1 VSIERDYPNPGFQR
15 WHQEQ
20 ARSPTRGKIDESSFV
35 LFVRYTGMIQ
45 GIQDGI
51 GSLRRVKRLKYTE
64 LQLSIHEW

>member
-1 VSIERDYPNPGFQR
+1 
-15 WHQEQ
+15 
-20 ARSPTRGKIDESSFV
+20 
-35 LFVRYTGMIQ
+35 MIQ